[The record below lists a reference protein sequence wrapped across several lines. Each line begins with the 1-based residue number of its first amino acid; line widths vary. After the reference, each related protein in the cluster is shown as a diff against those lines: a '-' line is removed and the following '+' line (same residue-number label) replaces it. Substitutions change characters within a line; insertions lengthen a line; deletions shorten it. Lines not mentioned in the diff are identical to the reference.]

1 MRSALAT
8 LGQMAVAVLVAVVVA
23 VVSLTAIAGVQ
34 WPAFPSSNQLHALTT
49 VGQVGCLAGLVAV
62 GWVWHSFTGRVR
74 RLAQLGGLVFVSA
87 FTVVTLGMPLG
98 ATKLY
103 LFGISVDQQFRTEYL
118 TRLADSPALRDMTY
132 LGLPP
137 FYPPGWFWIG
147 GRAAALS
154 GTPAWE
160 VFKPWAITSITVA
173 VAVALVL
180 WWRMVRFEYAL
191 IVTTATAAV
200 TLAYGSPEP
209 YSAMIT
215 VLLPPVLVLTWSG
228 LCAGECRAGGT
239 PETAERAAG
248 GAPGS
253 AERAAGQA
261 PGSAERET
269 NFTVDAE
276 RETNFTLAAGEASV
290 AASETPRSGWAAVV
304 GAGLFLGFT
313 ATWYTLLFGF
323 TAFAV
328 GLMALWLAGLR
339 WRRHGVRAALEP
351 LRRLAVIVGIAVA
364 IGCTTWLPF
373 LVRAA
378 RNPVSNTGSAQH
390 YLPADGAEL
399 TFPMLQFTLLGVVCM
414 AGTLWLVLRA
424 RASVRAGALAIG
436 VLAVY
441 LWSLLSMLT
450 TLARTTLLSFRLQP
464 TLSVLLVAAGAFG
477 LVEAALALRRRSRA
491 VIPVAGAIGL
501 AAAIA
506 FSQDIPDVLR
516 PDLTIAYTDTDGH
529 GQRGDRR
536 PPSAEKFYA
545 SIDDVITRETGR
557 PRDQTV
563 VMTADYSFL
572 SFYPYWGFQG
582 LTSHYANPLAQF
594 DLRAAQIDKWS
605 KLKTADE
612 LLHALDSC
620 PWPPPTVFLMRHGAN
635 NTYTLR
641 LAEDVYPNQPNVRRY
656 TVELRAALFDS
667 PRFAVHRVGPF
678 VLAIRK
684 PAA

>member
-1 MRSALAT
+1 MRNALAS
-8 LGQMAVAVLVAVVVA
+8 LGQMFVAVAVAVVVA
-23 VVSLTAIAGVQ
+23 VVSLVAISRVQ

-49 VGQVGCLAGLVAV
+49 VGQVGCLAGLLAA
-62 GWVWHSFTGRVR
+62 GWAWR
-74 RLAQLGGLVFVSA
+74 RWRWLARLGGLVFVSA

-132 LGLPP
+132 IGLPP
-137 FYPPGWFWIG
+137 FYPPGWFWLG

-160 VFKPWAITSITVA
+160 VYKPWAVTSITIA

-191 IVTTATAAV
+191 IVTTATAAA

-209 YSAMIT
+209 YAAMIT

-228 LCAGECRAGGT
+228 LRGGAREAGRAA
-239 PETAERAAG
+239 EAERPAG
-248 GAPGS
+248 
-253 AERAAGQA
+253 RA
-261 PGSAERET
+261 AEREANGT
-269 NFTVDAE
+269 LAAEREANFTVASP
-276 RETNFTLAAGEASV
+276 RPHAG
-290 AASETPRSGWAAVV
+290 SGWAAVIA
-304 GAGLFLGFT
+304 AGLFLGWT

-323 TAFAV
+323 SAFTFAMM
-328 GLMALWLAGLR
+328 GLALAGSR
-339 WRRHGVRAALEP
+339 WRRGGARDALDP
-351 LRRLAVIVGIAVA
+351 LRRLAVIGVIAAA

-373 LVRAA
+373 LLRAVRS
-378 RNPVSNTGSAQH
+378 PVSNSGSAAH
-390 YLPADGAEL
+390 YLPADGAVL
-399 TFPMLQFTLLGVVCM
+399 TFPMLQFSLLGAICLLG
-414 AGTLWLVLRA
+414 ALWLVVRA

-464 TLSVLLVAAGAFG
+464 TLTVLLVAAGAFG
-477 LVEAALALRRRSRA
+477 FIEAVRALSARGRA
-491 VIPVAGAIGL
+491 VVPVAGAVGL

-516 PDLTIAYTDTDGH
+516 PDLTVAYTDTDGT

-536 PPSAEKFYA
+536 PPSSEKFYPD
-545 SIDDVITRETGR
+545 IDHAITAVTGR

-594 DLRAAQIDKWS
+594 DLRAAQINKWS
-605 KLKTADE
+605 KLKSADE
-612 LLHALDSC
+612 LIHALDTC
-620 PWPPPTVFLMRHGAN
+620 PWPPPTVFLMRRGAN
-635 NTYTLR
+635 GNYTLR

-656 TVELRAALFDS
+656 TVDLRAALFES
-667 PRFAVHRVGPF
+667 PQFVVKSAGPF
-678 VLAIRK
+678 VVAIRK
-684 PAA
+684 PTGR

>member
-1 MRSALAT
+1 MRNALAG
-8 LGQMAVAVLVAVVVA
+8 LGQMFAAVVVA
-23 VVSLTAIAGVQ
+23 VAVAVPSLIAIAGVQ

-62 GWVWHSFTGRVR
+62 GWLWRRGRHRILV
-74 RLAQLGGLVFVSA
+74 QLGGLVFVSA

-118 TRLADSPALRDMTY
+118 TRLADSPALHDMTY
-132 LGLPP
+132 FGLPT

-147 GRAAALS
+147 GRVAALT

-160 VFKPWAITSITVA
+160 IYKPWAITSITIA

-180 WWRMVRFEYAL
+180 WWRMIRFEYAL

-209 YSAMIT
+209 YAAMIT

-228 LCAGECRAGGT
+228 LRAGERGG
-239 PETAERAAG
+239 
-248 GAPGS
+248 
-253 AERAAGQA
+253 
-261 PGSAERET
+261 
-269 NFTVDAE
+269 
-276 RETNFTLAAGEASV
+276 
-290 AASETPRSGWAAVV
+290 GWAAVV
-304 GAGLFLGFT
+304 AAGLFLGWA

-323 TAFAV
+323 SAFTV
-328 GLMALWLAGLR
+328 LLMALLVTAAR
-339 WRRHGVRAALEP
+339 WRQQGFRAALDP
-351 LRRLAVIVGIAVA
+351 LRRLAVVAVIAAA
-364 IGCTTWLPF
+364 IASVTWLPF
-373 LVRAA
+373 ALRVASS
-378 RNPVSNTGSAQH
+378 PVSNSGSAFH

-399 TFPMLQFTLLGVVCM
+399 TFPMLQFSLLGAICM
-414 AGTLWLVLRA
+414 LGTLWLVVRA
-424 RASVRAGALAIG
+424 RSSVRAGALAVG

-464 TLSVLLVAAGAFG
+464 TLTVLLVAAGAFG
-477 LVEAALALRRRSRA
+477 FVEAVAALAPRSGA
-491 VIPVAGAIGL
+491 FQKAAAPVAGAIGL

-536 PPSAEKFYA
+536 PPSSEKFYPV
-545 SIDDVITRETGR
+545 IDAAILKVTGK
-557 PRDQTV
+557 PRDQIV

-572 SFYPYWGFQG
+572 SYYPYWGFQG

-594 DLRAAQIDKWS
+594 DLRAAQIEKWS
-605 KLKTADE
+605 KLKTPDE
-612 LLHALDSC
+612 LIQALDTS
-620 PWPPPTVFLMRHGAN
+620 PWPAPTVFLMRRGAN

-641 LAEDVYPNQPNVRRY
+641 LAQDVYPNQPNVRRY
-656 TVELRAALFDS
+656 TVELPAALFAD
-667 PRFAVHRVGPF
+667 PRFVVDSVGPF
-678 VLAIRK
+678 VLAVRK
-684 PAA
+684 PVV

>member
-1 MRSALAT
+1 MRNALAT
-8 LGQMAVAVLVAVVVA
+8 LGQMALAVLVAVAVA
-23 VVSLTAIAGVQ
+23 VVSLVAISRVQ

-62 GWVWHSFTGRVR
+62 GWVWRRCTRPCGRLLTQ
-74 RLAQLGGLVFVSA
+74 LAGLVFVSA

-98 ATKLY
+98 ATRLY

-137 FYPPGWFWIG
+137 YYPPGWFWIG
-147 GRAAALS
+147 GRAAAL
-154 GTPAWE
+154 GGAPAWE
-160 VFKPWAITSITVA
+160 VFKPWAITSITIA

-215 VLLPPVLVLTWSG
+215 VLLPPMLVLTWSG
-228 LCAGECRAGGT
+228 LRAGDR
-239 PETAERAAG
+239 PDAPARAG
-248 GAPGS
+248 WS
-253 AERAAGQA
+253 AVIA
-261 PGSAERET
+261 
-269 NFTVDAE
+269 
-276 RETNFTLAAGEASV
+276 
-290 AASETPRSGWAAVV
+290 
-304 GAGLFLGFT
+304 AGLFLGWT
-313 ATWYTLLFGF
+313 ATWYTLLFGLSAF
-323 TAFAV
+323 TM
-328 GLMALWLAGLR
+328 GLMALVLVASR
-339 WRRHGVRAALEP
+339 WRRAGLKAALDP
-351 LRRLAVIVGIAVA
+351 LRRLAVIAGIALA
-364 IGCTTWLPF
+364 IACTTWLPF
-373 LVRAA
+373 VLRAMHS
-378 RNPVSNTGSAQH
+378 PISNSGSAMH

-399 TFPMLQFTLLGVVCM
+399 TFPMLQFTLLGVVCLI
-414 AGTLWLVLRA
+414 GTLWLVLRA
-424 RASVRAGALAIG
+424 RSSVRAGALAIG
-436 VLAVY
+436 VLAIY

-477 LVEAALALRRRSRA
+477 FLEAVRALSARRRA
-491 VIPVAGAIGL
+491 VLPVAGAVGL

-545 SIDDVITRETGR
+545 TLDHAITQVTGK

-563 VMTADYSFL
+563 VLTADYSFL

-594 DLRAAQIDKWS
+594 DLRAAQINKWS
-605 KLKTADE
+605 DLKTADE
-612 LLHALDSC
+612 LIRALDTC
-620 PWPPPTVFLMRHGAN
+620 PWPPPTVFLMRRGAN
-635 NTYTLR
+635 GNYTLR

-656 TVELRAALFDS
+656 TVDLRGALFDN
-667 PRFAVHRVGPF
+667 PRFVVQSVGPF

-684 PAA
+684 PGT

>member
-1 MRSALAT
+1 MRNALAT
-8 LGQMAVAVLVAVVVA
+8 LGQMALAALVAVAVA
-23 VVSLTAIAGVQ
+23 VVSLIAISGVQ

-49 VGQVGCLAGLVAV
+49 VGQVGCLAGLVAT
-62 GWVWHSFTGRVR
+62 GWVWR
-74 RLAQLGGLVFVSA
+74 RGHRLIAQLGGLVFVSA

-103 LFGISVDQQFRTEYL
+103 LFGISVDQQFRTEYV

-160 VFKPWAITSITVA
+160 VFKPWAITSIAVA

-191 IVTTATAAV
+191 IVTAATAAV

-228 LCAGECRAGGT
+228 LRAADRPDAGRRAGW
-239 PETAERAAG
+239 
-248 GAPGS
+248 GA
-253 AERAAGQA
+253 
-261 PGSAERET
+261 
-269 NFTVDAE
+269 VI
-276 RETNFTLAAGEASV
+276 
-290 AASETPRSGWAAVV
+290 
-304 GAGLFLGFT
+304 GAGIFLGWT

-323 TAFAV
+323 SAFAI
-328 GLMALWLAGLR
+328 GLMALWLAGVR
-339 WRRHGVRAALEP
+339 WHRDGVKAALDP
-351 LRRLAVIVGIAVA
+351 LRRLAVIAGIAVV

-378 RNPVSNTGSAQH
+378 RSPISNTGGAAH

-399 TFPMLQFTLLGVVCM
+399 TFPMLQFTLLGVVAM
-414 AGTLWLVLRA
+414 IGTLWLVVRA
-424 RASVRAGALAIG
+424 RSSVRAGALAIG
-436 VLAVY
+436 VLAIY

-450 TLARTTLLSFRLQP
+450 TLARVTLLSFRLQP

-477 LVEAALALRRRSRA
+477 FLEATLALKPRGRA
-491 VIPVAGAIGL
+491 IVPVAGAIGL
-501 AAAIA
+501 TAAIA

-516 PDLTIAYTDTDGH
+516 PDLTIAYTDTDGN

-545 SIDDVITRETGR
+545 TIDHDITQVTSK

-612 LLHALDSC
+612 LIHALDAC
-620 PWPPPTVFLMRHGAN
+620 PWPPPTVFLMRRGAN
-635 NTYTLR
+635 GNYTLR

-656 TVELRAALFDS
+656 TVDLRGALFDS
-667 PRFAVHRVGPF
+667 PRFDVRSVGPF

-684 PAA
+684 PGA

>member
-1 MRSALAT
+1 MRNALAT
-8 LGQMAVAVLVAVVVA
+8 LGQMALAALVAVAVA
-23 VVSLTAIAGVQ
+23 VVSLIAISGVQ

-49 VGQVGCLAGLVAV
+49 VGQVGCLAGLVAT
-62 GWVWHSFTGRVR
+62 GWVWR
-74 RLAQLGGLVFVSA
+74 RGHRLIAQLGGLVFVSA
-87 FTVVTLGMPLG
+87 FTIVTLGMPLG

-103 LFGISVDQQFRTEYL
+103 LFGISVDQQFRTEYV

-160 VFKPWAITSITVA
+160 VFKPWAITSIAVA

-191 IVTTATAAV
+191 IVTAATAAV

-228 LCAGECRAGGT
+228 LRAADRPDAGRRAGW
-239 PETAERAAG
+239 
-248 GAPGS
+248 GA
-253 AERAAGQA
+253 
-261 PGSAERET
+261 
-269 NFTVDAE
+269 VI
-276 RETNFTLAAGEASV
+276 
-290 AASETPRSGWAAVV
+290 
-304 GAGLFLGFT
+304 GAGIFLGWT

-323 TAFAV
+323 SAFAI
-328 GLMALWLAGLR
+328 GLMALWLAGVR
-339 WRRHGVRAALEP
+339 WHRDGVKAALDP
-351 LRRLAVIVGIAVA
+351 LRRLAVIAGIAVV

-378 RNPVSNTGSAQH
+378 RSPISNTGGAAH

-399 TFPMLQFTLLGVVCM
+399 TFPMLQFTLLGVVAM
-414 AGTLWLVLRA
+414 IGTLWLVVRA
-424 RASVRAGALAIG
+424 RSSVRAGALAIG
-436 VLAVY
+436 VVAIY

-450 TLARTTLLSFRLQP
+450 TLARVTLLSFRLQP

-477 LVEAALALRRRSRA
+477 FLEATLALKPRGRA
-491 VIPVAGAIGL
+491 IVPVAGAIGL
-501 AAAIA
+501 TAAIA

-516 PDLTIAYTDTDGH
+516 PDLTIAYTDTDGN

-545 SIDDVITRETGR
+545 TIDHDITQVTGK

-612 LLHALDSC
+612 LIHALDAC
-620 PWPPPTVFLMRHGAN
+620 PWPPPTVFLMRRGAN
-635 NTYTLR
+635 GNYTLR

-656 TVELRAALFDS
+656 TVDLRGALFDS
-667 PRFAVHRVGPF
+667 PRFDVRSVGPF

-684 PAA
+684 PGA